1 MFSIFRNVRRRPSLA
16 RAALLFILASF
27 VFVGSASAGDV
38 FGVPPAPTP
47 PPGPDD
53 FTDAE
58 VEPTVVPGPD
68 DFTDAEVEP
77 TVAPGP
83 DDFTSADPDA
93 PDPDDGFGVPADAGE
108 PFDAGDDGPAPVG
121 LVAALPATGTGALAE
136 PGDRDLTPLLVLVAA
151 ACVLATGLLRSGGDG
166 GNRWGSA

>member
-1 MFSIFRNVRRRPSLA
+1 MFSIFRDARRRTSLA
-16 RAALLFILASF
+16 RVALLFILAAF

-58 VEPTVVPGPD
+58 VEPTV
-68 DFTDAEVEP
+68 
-77 TVAPGP
+77 APGP
-83 DDFTSADPDA
+83 DDFTSADPGA
-93 PDPDDGFGVPADAGE
+93 PDPDDGFGVPAGAE
-108 PFDAGDDGPAPVG
+108 QPFDAGDDGPAPVG
-121 LVAALPATGTGALAE
+121 LVVALPATGTGALAE

-151 ACVLATGLLRSGGDG
+151 SCVLATGLLRSGGDG